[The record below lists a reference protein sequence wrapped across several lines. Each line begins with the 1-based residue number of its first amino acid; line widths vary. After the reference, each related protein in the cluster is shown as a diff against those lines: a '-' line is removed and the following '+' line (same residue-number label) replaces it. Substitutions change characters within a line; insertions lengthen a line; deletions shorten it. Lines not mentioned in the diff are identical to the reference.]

1 MKCAPGSV
9 AAALL
14 CVTTMGAFIGAPV
27 FAPRATADAHT
38 YTTSRR
44 IVRAAILTSSALNI
58 PIGNIV
64 SPENPDPH
72 VFYILDARTDLKPLG
87 IEYVNPLA
95 PPVVTS
101 SIFQRWRDRV
111 RTSDPAFVAN
121 TPESNVFRVG
131 APVSK
136 NMGAYWELN
145 LDTASDDDLKQYD
158 ILYLHSHRQKAV
170 FGPELKE
177 KLRKYI
183 EAGGTLWVENC
194 GLFTFE
200 PTNPFLYDVSM
211 EANYGL
217 GGDAIAV
224 IANPSHPLLSYPY
237 LLGARDVQNLGDKYR
252 NDPTTGGRF
261 LLPGYYLYTVN
272 DPLNQAAPGPDAVN
286 PPGNQTL
293 TPIVWNTRGIAAA
306 NPVSP
311 PPGWRP
317 MILAGQVGAG
327 RIIYASQDTGCKIND
342 YAGMDRADRRN
353 AGYGGNSQVISGDV
367 MAASSPPDLKF
378 AYNLTVWTGAHTT
391 AYTDTRHSGGT
402 SEKIG
407 GSLAEKW
414 FNPAS
419 GSWRVGGATLFK
431 HCIYAVDGNGV
442 FHCYDS
448 KPEEDLDGD
457 GNVDDGLPDAIY
469 GYPFDEIWNFDLKT
483 IYKGNLVNA
492 GASTPTCYE
501 FYDPFSSGA
510 SGSLANFPSREQV
523 AVTLSDGQVVA
534 FRALPRL
541 ASNGAL
547 APIGAGQFGFANAE
561 PAVVDWIL
569 DNSAVN
575 GLDGWSL
582 GAQANTFTPP
592 APTWSEGV
600 LFAAVN
606 STNGGTLGGHIVAI
620 DPRGSAQRGGK
631 ALSAFNP
638 TGPPGPFGIDSQ
650 APLRPNAIPPIF
662 LGSPTMGY
670 VRDSVN
676 GAIDNILYVHTD
688 KLTAGIIASQTIRA
702 IPFGTKGELLA
713 RQTPTS
719 KDFISRSTGTLPPC
733 PWFRVDQAAPGNA
746 SPSLGQR
753 VYAVYVADNGNT
765 YSTELKFTGLA
776 AVAPG
781 PLSEY
786 VAPKPVASGQ
796 VQKVTVSDNI
806 KFPGNGPDPGPGTVA
821 ATDLHIKVYADYVLD
836 WTLNP
841 TSDPA
846 LAQCLVTARSVI
858 AVPDTSTP
866 GGNVLGG
873 PPALSPDDLLYYTLD
888 TDHGG
893 QGTGGPNGNQGRGVL
908 FSVNEQPS
916 SRSVL
921 KWTYAMHNGYTM
933 TLPNS
938 QTTVTVPPRL
948 RQLDQATQTATGVA
962 VGTYITDVQF
972 IGTPAFRKDVVYAVA
987 HANVGGVTASVL
999 CAFKANPEFTIRLNT
1014 AIDKTQQ
1021 VVVRQLNVVRQQGL
1035 NQVWDQLT
1043 SQPSGQP
1050 GLKGNSAITVDYDSG
1065 LIHINSMANPGSM
1078 ASSGGNP
1085 GPAAGF
1091 VSASMPFVVQV
1102 GQQERVVSGQQIDVV
1117 NGQQETRII
1126 GAPGVDNLLWYAIIP
1141 TAAPANSPFG
1151 SPGYVSSSPSI
1162 QGDTIFLGTENGFV
1176 IALDAD
1182 PGATDPAAQAAGA
1195 QVQLVDATGKLK
1207 HLRWIQ
1213 RVTVGGSVV
1222 RAAPAATENVM
1233 VVNSADGVHA
1243 YEDSFTIVAD
1253 SNRLIEVNSAGD
1265 AVWTCDGTRSFGT
1278 AGGDLAQYDQFG
1290 NPLNPNNTTGVPVV
1304 HKIPF
1309 ARPSVARR
1317 INTNDF
1323 LVVDTGNNRV
1333 TEIDRGGNVVWE
1345 VHRLFDDMKSLL
1357 RPGDPTSL
1365 NEPTDCS
1372 YWTEY
1377 TQNLNAW
1384 FVSNGMPYTY
1394 NNLPGYIIHYLIADT
1409 GNFRIVELV
1418 DVYNSGGQ
1426 PVRPQSGGNTVP
1438 FTLVRQLY
1446 FVSSTYGSQGK
1457 QYRYIGAQR
1466 TVQQNGSL
1474 KGTSFYDPNQPD
1486 NAVRRFTLAA
1496 ITNYR
1501 LGSGS
1506 ANVNGT
1512 ADQNAGAGGSIIVLD
1527 ESGAPI
1533 SVVTNLAI
1541 PNGANSYRLQPI
1553 NHPTSFSKFDVFNV
1567 AQKTTVFHYLLSDA
1581 NGCYQLVSGVDANNN
1596 PVMIVEW
1603 MLSNEAY
1610 YRMTGKQLNA
1620 MSVRRL
1626 NTAVVVGPNSGKHH
1640 FLITNRFSG
1649 QDQIPD
1655 VFGITQNVPKSAEFN
1670 GEVFEIS
1677 PFDYNVTNP
1686 QTLGYTPDYSVS
1698 GGFLVPNNGVN
1709 GFQSSIVWR
1718 SPSELVPPNPVNPIT
1733 NPNGFVLRF
1742 IGSPGRATSTG
1753 VLQKP
1758 SYADRPF

>member
-1 MKCAPGSV
+1 MRNLHNMNGVPRLAV
-9 AAALL
+9 AAML
-14 CVTTMGAFIGAPV
+14 CAMAFAVPQ
-27 FAPRATADAHT
+27 PRAAADAHT
-38 YTTSRR
+38 YTTTRR
-44 IVRAAILTSSALNI
+44 LVRAAVLTSSALNI
-58 PIGNIV
+58 QISANVV

-72 VFYILDARTDLKPLG
+72 VFYVLDSRTDLKPLG
-87 IEYVNPLA
+87 IEFVNPLA
-95 PPVVTS
+95 PPVITN
-101 SIFQRWRDRV
+101 SIYQRWKDRV

-131 APVSK
+131 APVTK

-145 LDTASDDDLKQYD
+145 LDNASDDDLKQYD
-158 ILYLHSHRQKAV
+158 LLYLHSHRQKAI
-170 FGPELKE
+170 FTPEAKE
-177 KLRKYI
+177 KLRKFV

-194 GLFTFE
+194 GLFTFD
-200 PTNPFLYDVSM
+200 PQNPFLYDVSM

-224 IANPSHPLLSYPY
+224 IANASHPLLSYPY
-237 LLGARDVQNLGDKYR
+237 LLTARDVQNLGDKYR

-272 DPLNQAAPGPDAVN
+272 NINQTAPGPDAIN

-293 TPIVWNTRGIAAA
+293 TPIVWNTRGIGAA

-317 MILAGQVGAG
+317 LILAGKVGAG
-327 RIIYASQDTGCKIND
+327 QIIFASQDTGCKIND

-353 AGYGGNSQVISGDV
+353 AGYGGNSQAISGDV

-378 AYNLTVWTGAHTT
+378 AYNLTVWSGAHTT
-391 AYTDTRHSGGT
+391 AYTDSRHSGGT
-402 SEKIG
+402 SEKIAG
-407 GSLAEKW
+407 ALTEKW
-414 FNPAS
+414 FNPAG
-419 GSWRVGGATLFK
+419 GSCRVGGATLFK
-431 HCIYAVDGNGV
+431 HCIYAVDGNGIL
-442 FHCYDS
+442 HCYDA
-448 KPEEDLDGD
+448 KPEQDLDGD
-457 GNVDDGLPDAIY
+457 GNVDDGLPDSIY
-469 GYPFDEIWNFDLKT
+469 GYPFDEIWNFDLNQ
-483 IYKGNLVNA
+483 ISPGLAA
-492 GASTPTCYE
+492 GGGVSTPTCYE
-501 FYDPFSSGA
+501 FYDPFSSGV
-510 SGSLANFPSREQV
+510 SGPLANYPNREQV
-523 AVTLSDGQVVA
+523 VVTLSDGKVVA

-547 APIGAGQFGFANAE
+547 APIGNGQFGFSNPQA
-561 PAVVDWIL
+561 AVVDWIL
-569 DNSAVN
+569 DTNTVS
-575 GLDGWSL
+575 GLEGWPIA
-582 GAQANTFTPP
+582 AQLNTFTPP

-600 LFAAVN
+600 LFVAVN
-606 STNGGTLGGHIVAI
+606 STSGGPAAGRIVAI

-638 TGPPGPFGIDSQ
+638 TGPAGPSGLDSQ
-650 APLRPNAIPPIF
+650 APLRPNAFPPPF

-676 GAIDNILYVHTD
+676 GAIDKILYVQTD
-688 KLTAGIIASQTIRA
+688 RSTSGTISSQTIRA

-719 KDFISRSTGTLPPC
+719 KDFISRSTGTLPPA
-733 PWFRVDQAAPGNA
+733 PWFRVDPANPGNA

-753 VYAVYVADNGNT
+753 VYAVYVADSGAT
-765 YSTELKFTGLA
+765 YSTELNFSGLN
-776 AVAPG
+776 AVSPG
-781 PLSEY
+781 PVNEY
-786 VAPKPVASGQ
+786 IAPKPAASGQ
-796 VQKVTVSDNI
+796 VQKVTLSDNI
-806 KFPGNGPDPGPGTVA
+806 KFPANGSDPGPGTVA
-821 ATDLHIKVYADYVLD
+821 ATDTHIKVYADYVLD

-846 LAQCLVTARSVI
+846 LAPSLVTSRSAI
-858 AVPDTSTP
+858 AIPDQP
-866 GGNVLGG
+866 NNAGGNVLGG
-873 PPALSPDDLLYYTLD
+873 PPALSPDDLLYYTVD
-888 TDHGG
+888 TSN
-893 QGTGGPNGNQGRGVL
+893 GTGGAGGNQGRGVL
-908 FSVNEQPS
+908 FAVNEQPS
-916 SRSVL
+916 NRSLL
-921 KWTYAMHNGYTM
+921 KWTYAMHDGYTM

-938 QTTVTVPPRL
+938 QTSVTVPPRL
-948 RQLDQATQTATGVA
+948 RQVDQATASFGGAA
-962 VGTYITDVQF
+962 VGTYITNVQF

-987 HANVGGVTASVL
+987 TFGPNGSEGSVL
-999 CAFKANPEFTIRLNT
+999 CAFKANPEFTLRLNT

-1021 VVVRQLNVVRQQGL
+1021 VVVRQLNVVRQQGI
-1035 NQVWDQLT
+1035 NPVWDQLT

-1065 LIHINSMANPGSM
+1065 LIHINAMANPGSL

-1085 GPAAGF
+1085 GPATGF

-1117 NGQQETRII
+1117 NGQQEARII
-1126 GAPGVDNLLWYAIIP
+1126 GAPGVDNLLWYAVIP
-1141 TAAPANSPFG
+1141 NTGTGPFG
-1151 SPGYVSSSPSI
+1151 GAGVVTTSPSI
-1162 QGDTIFLGTENGFV
+1162 QGDTVFLGTSSGVV

-1195 QVQLVDATGKLK
+1195 QVQLVDTAGKLK

-1213 RVTVGGSVV
+1213 RVTVNGAVV

-1233 VVNSADGVHA
+1233 AVNSADGVHA

-1278 AGGDLAQYDQFG
+1278 AGGDLAQYGPDG
-1290 NPLNPNNTTGVPVV
+1290 LPLNPNNTTGVPVV

-1333 TEIDRGGNVVWE
+1333 TEIDRGGNVIWE
-1345 VHRLFDDMKSLL
+1345 VHRLFDDMKGLL

-1372 YWTEY
+1372 YWTET
-1377 TQNLNAW
+1377 TQNLNQW
-1384 FVSNGMPYTY
+1384 FAANGMPYTY

-1409 GNFRIVELV
+1409 GNYRIVELV

-1426 PVRPQSGGNTVP
+1426 PVRPQSNGNNVS
-1438 FTLVRQLY
+1438 FTLLRQLY
-1446 FVSSTYGSQGK
+1446 FVSSTYGNQGK
-1457 QYRYIGAQR
+1457 QYRYVGAQR
-1466 TVQQNGSL
+1466 TVQLNGSL
-1474 KGTSFYDPNQPD
+1474 KGTSFYDSNRAD

-1506 ANVNGT
+1506 ANPSGT
-1512 ADQNAGAGGSIIVLD
+1512 ADQNAGAGGSIMVLD
-1527 ESGAPI
+1527 ESGAPV

-1541 PNGANSYRLQPI
+1541 PTGNNTYRLQPI
-1553 NHPTSFSKFDVFNV
+1553 NHPTSFSKFDEFNV

-1581 NGCYQLVSGVDANNN
+1581 NGCYQLVSGTDANGN

-1603 MLSNEAY
+1603 MLTNDAY
-1610 YRMTGKQLNA
+1610 FRMTGKQLNA

-1626 NTAVVVGPNSGKHH
+1626 NTAVVVGPNAGKHH

-1649 QDQIPD
+1649 QDLIPD
-1655 VFGITQNVPKSAEFN
+1655 IFGVTQNVPRRGEFN

-1677 PFDYNVTNP
+1677 PFAYDPTQAV
-1686 QTLGYTPDYSVS
+1686 TLGYVPDYSVN
-1698 GGFLVPNNGVN
+1698 GGFLVQNNGLS
-1709 GFQSSIVWR
+1709 GPQSSIVWR
-1718 SPSELVPPNPVNPIT
+1718 SPSELVPPAAVNPVT
-1733 NPNGFVLRF
+1733 NPNGTVIRF
-1742 IGSPGRATSTG
+1742 IGSPDRATSTG